1 MRVLTG
7 RGRLVPPVAGG
18 RGVVGTG
25 INFFL
30 IAVGAVLLF
39 AVPSGT
45 WGGLNLNVV
54 GLIVLILGFVRLL
67 VLRGAPT
74 SGGGLRRFINPSGV
88 DDPSVHD
95 DETAAALDAHRIHED
110 AKYFSSDAAGS
121 QQDEL

>member
-1 MRVLTG
+1 MRLLTG
-7 RGRLVPPVAGG
+7 RGRLAPPVAGG
-18 RGVVGTG
+18 RRIVGRG
-25 INFFL
+25 ISLFL
-30 IAVGAVLLF
+30 IAVGAILLF

-54 GLIVLILGFVRLL
+54 GLIVLILGVVRLL

-74 SGGGLRRFINPSGV
+74 SDGGLRGFINPSGV

-95 DETAAALDAHRIHED
+95 DETAAALDAQRIHED
-110 AKYFSSDAAGS
+110 ARYFSPEVAGP